1 MPKPGIYKNSKGQY
15 AYWDGNAW
23 GDGGRTFATRE
34 EAESFHSASVRWGSP
49 SSSQEPRRGTEFGNM
64 PNTVG
69 SPRVFTPP
77 QSHSVKWGAPGFTP
91 STGKPQFAPP
101 ARKSSSVPQSQAA
114 PKEETDLGDQSE
126 LEDGLQQ
133 VSEPESKESKSKK
146 PAKNPKKAK
155 KKKKSK
161 TAIVV
166 VSLALLGILAAAGYG
181 VANHKTA
188 IVVQGSGMFK
198 EYSNDKSVKERL
210 SDTTKTEGSNAS
222 GLTYE
227 QLTAKAEEAKKQGNE
242 GQYEYYSQ
250 LAEDAKKAAESGK
263 NDPNPSASPS
273 QGTSSDTKDVT
284 DIGGMGVSAKKANN
298 NDTKALADAKDI
310 AAMLSRGECKAAKGK
325 YLPDEGNDGYLFPC
339 DGWDVVKDAKVE
351 VTSDDVSMSTGREV
365 VQVRWGADKGK
376 MQQAKLLFSSDSKL
390 EQVIPMKNS

>member
-34 EAESFHSASVRWGSP
+34 EAESFHRASVRWGNP
-49 SSSQEPRRGTEFGNM
+49 SSSQEPGRGTEFGNM

-77 QSHSVKWGAPGFTP
+77 QGQSVKWGAPGFTP
-91 STGKPQFAPP
+91 STKKPQFTPP
-101 ARKSSSVPQSQAA
+101 AGKSSSVPQSQTM
-114 PKEETDLGDQSE
+114 PEEETDLGGQSE
-126 LEDGLQQ
+126 IEEGLQH
-133 VSEPESKESKSKK
+133 VSEPESK
-146 PAKNPKKAK
+146 PKKAAKNAK
-155 KKKKSK
+155 KSGKVRKKSK

-166 VSLALLGILAAAGYG
+166 VSLTLLGILAAAGYG
-181 VANHKTA
+181 VASHKTA

-198 EYSNDKSVKERL
+198 EYSNDKSEKERL
-210 SDTTKTEGSNAS
+210 SDTTNTEGGNTS

-227 QLTAKAEEAKKQGNE
+227 QLTTKAEEAKKQGNE
-242 GQYEYYSQ
+242 GQYEYYTQ
-250 LAEDAKKAAESGK
+250 LAEAAKKDADKANSGS
-263 NDPNPSASPS
+263 SASPSQS
-273 QGTSSDTKDVT
+273 QGTSSDTKGIT
-284 DIGGMGVSAKKANN
+284 DIGGMDVAAKKANN

-310 AAMLSRGECKAAKGK
+310 AAMLSRGECKAAKEK

-351 VTSDDVSMSTGREV
+351 VISDDVSMSTGREV
-365 VQVRWGADKGK
+365 VQVRWGKDKDK
-376 MQQAKLLFSSDSKL
+376 TQQAQLLFSSDSKL

>member
-1 MPKPGIYKNSKGQY
+1 
-15 AYWDGNAW
+15 
-23 GDGGRTFATRE
+23 
-34 EAESFHSASVRWGSP
+34 
-49 SSSQEPRRGTEFGNM
+49 M

-91 STGKPQFAPP
+91 STKKPQFTPP
-101 ARKSSSVPQSQAA
+101 AGKSSSVPQSQTM
-114 PKEETDLGDQSE
+114 PEEETDLGGQSE
-126 LEDGLQQ
+126 IEEGLQH
-133 VSEPESKESKSKK
+133 VSEPESK
-146 PAKNPKKAK
+146 PKKAAKNAK
-155 KKKKSK
+155 KSGKVRKKSK

-166 VSLALLGILAAAGYG
+166 VSLTLLGILAAAGYG

-198 EYSNDKSVKERL
+198 EYSNDKSEKERL
-210 SDTTKTEGSNAS
+210 SDTTNTEGGNTS

-227 QLTAKAEEAKKQGNE
+227 QLTTKAEEAKKQGNE
-242 GQYEYYSQ
+242 GQYEYYTQ
-250 LAEDAKKAAESGK
+250 LAEAAKKDADKANSGS
-263 NDPNPSASPS
+263 SASPSQS
-273 QGTSSDTKDVT
+273 QGTSSDTKGIT
-284 DIGGMGVSAKKANN
+284 DIGGMDVAAKKANN

-310 AAMLSRGECKAAKGK
+310 AAMLSRGECKAAKEK

-351 VTSDDVSMSTGREV
+351 VISDDVSMSTGREV
-365 VQVRWGADKGK
+365 VQVRWGKDKDK
-376 MQQAKLLFSSDSKL
+376 TQQAQLLFSSDSKL

>member
-69 SPRVFTPP
+69 TQRVFTPP
-77 QSHSVKWGAPGFTP
+77 QGQSVKWGAPGFAP
-91 STGKPQFAPP
+91 PTGKPQFAPP
-101 ARKSSSVPQSQAA
+101 ARKSFSVPQSQTA

-133 VSEPESKESKSKK
+133 VSEPESKSKK
-146 PAKNPKKAK
+146 TAKNPKKG

-166 VSLALLGILAAAGYG
+166 VSVVLLGILAAAGYG

-188 IVVQGSGMFK
+188 IVVQGSGMFQ
-198 EYSNDKSVKERL
+198 EYSNDKSEKERL
-210 SDTTKTEGSNAS
+210 SGTTNTEDVNKS

-227 QLTAKAEEAKKQGNE
+227 QLTSKAEEAKKQGNE
-242 GQYEYYSQ
+242 GQYEYYTQ
-250 LAEDAKKAAESGK
+250 LAEAAKKDADKANSGS
-263 NDPNPSASPS
+263 SASPSQS
-273 QGTSSDTKDVT
+273 QGTSSDTKDIT
-284 DIGGMGVSAKKANN
+284 DIGGMDVAAKKANN
-298 NDTKALADAKDI
+298 NDTKALADSKDI
-310 AAMLSRGECKAAKGK
+310 AAMLSRGECKAAKEK
-325 YLPDEGNDGYLFPC
+325 YLPDEGNDGYVFPC
-339 DGWDVVKDAKVE
+339 DGWDAVKDAKVE
-351 VTSDDVSMSTGREV
+351 VISDDVSMSTGREV

-376 MQQAKLLFSSDSKL
+376 MQQAKLLFSSNSKL

>member
-34 EAESFHSASVRWGSP
+34 EAESFHRASVRWGNP
-49 SSSQEPRRGTEFGNM
+49 SSSQEPGRGTEFGNM

-77 QSHSVKWGAPGFTP
+77 QSHSVKWGAPGFASPTKK
-91 STGKPQFAPP
+91 SQFTPP
-101 ARKSSSVPQSQAA
+101 AGKSSPVPQSQTM
-114 PKEETDLGDQSE
+114 PEEETGLGGQSE
-126 LEDGLQQ
+126 IEEGLQH
-133 VSEPESKESKSKK
+133 VSEPESK
-146 PAKNPKKAK
+146 PKKAAKNAK
-155 KKKKSK
+155 KSGKVRKKSK
-161 TAIVV
+161 TVIVV
-166 VSLALLGILAAAGYG
+166 VSLTLLGILAAAGYG
-181 VANHKTA
+181 VVNHKTA

-198 EYSNDKSVKERL
+198 EYSNDKSEKERL
-210 SDTTKTEGSNAS
+210 SDTTNTEGGNTS

-242 GQYEYYSQ
+242 GQYKYYAQ
-250 LAEDAKKAAESGK
+250 LAEAAKKDADKANSGS
-263 NDPNPSASPS
+263 SASPSQS
-273 QGTSSDTKDVT
+273 QGTSSDTKGIT
-284 DIGGMGVSAKKANN
+284 DIGGMDVAAKKANN

-310 AAMLSRGECKAAKGK
+310 AAMLSRGECKAAKEK

-351 VTSDDVSMSTGREV
+351 VISDDVSMSTGREV
-365 VQVRWGADKGK
+365 VQVRWGKDKDK
-376 MQQAKLLFSSDSKL
+376 TQQAQLLFSSDSEL

>member
-34 EAESFHSASVRWGSP
+34 EAESFHRASVRWGNP
-49 SSSQEPRRGTEFGNM
+49 SSSQEPGRGTEFGNM

-77 QSHSVKWGAPGFTP
+77 QGQSVKWGAPGFTP
-91 STGKPQFAPP
+91 STKKPQFAPP
-101 ARKSSSVPQSQAA
+101 AGKSSPTTQSQTML
-114 PKEETDLGDQSE
+114 KEETDLGGQSE
-126 LEDGLQQ
+126 VEEGLQQ
-133 VSEPESKESKSKK
+133 VSEPKSK
-146 PAKNPKKAK
+146 PKKAAKNAK
-155 KKKKSK
+155 KSGKVRKKSK

-166 VSLALLGILAAAGYG
+166 VSLTLLGILAAAGYG

-198 EYSNDKSVKERL
+198 EYSNDKSEKERL
-210 SDTTKTEGSNAS
+210 SDTTNTEGGNTS

-227 QLTAKAEEAKKQGNE
+227 QLTTKAEEAKKQGNE
-242 GQYEYYSQ
+242 GQYEYYTQ
-250 LAEDAKKAAESGK
+250 LAEAAKKDADKANSGS
-263 NDPNPSASPS
+263 SASPSQS
-273 QGTSSDTKDVT
+273 QGTSSDTKGIT
-284 DIGGMGVSAKKANN
+284 DIGGMDVASKKANN

-310 AAMLSRGECKAAKGK
+310 ASMLSRGECKAAKEK

-339 DGWDVVKDAKVE
+339 DGWDVVKDVKVE
-351 VTSDDVSMSTGREV
+351 VISDDVSMSTGREV
-365 VQVRWGADKGK
+365 VQVRWGKDKDK
-376 MQQAKLLFSSDSKL
+376 TQQAQLLFSSDSKL

>member
-34 EAESFHSASVRWGSP
+34 EAESFHRASVRWGNP
-49 SSSQEPRRGTEFGNM
+49 SSSQEPGRGTEFGNM

-69 SPRVFTPP
+69 SPKVFTPP
-77 QSHSVKWGAPGFTP
+77 QSHSVKWGAPRFTP
-91 STGKPQFAPP
+91 STKKPQFTPP
-101 ARKSSSVPQSQAA
+101 AGKSSSVPQSQTM
-114 PKEETDLGDQSE
+114 PKQETDLGGQSE
-126 LEDGLQQ
+126 IEEGLQH
-133 VSEPESKESKSKK
+133 VSEPESKPKKAAKKSKK
-146 PAKNPKKAK
+146 V

-166 VSLALLGILAAAGYG
+166 VSLTLLGILAAAGYG

-198 EYSNDKSVKERL
+198 EYSNDKSEKERL
-210 SDTTKTEGSNAS
+210 SDTTNTEGGNTS

-227 QLTAKAEEAKKQGNE
+227 QLTTKAEEAKKQGNE
-242 GQYEYYSQ
+242 GQYEYYTQ
-250 LAEDAKKAAESGK
+250 LAEAAKKDADKANSGS
-263 NDPNPSASPS
+263 SASSQS
-273 QGTSSDTKDVT
+273 QGTSSDTKGIT
-284 DIGGMGVSAKKANN
+284 DIGGMDVAAKKANN

-310 AAMLSRGECKAAKGK
+310 AAMLSRGECKAAKEK

-351 VTSDDVSMSTGREV
+351 VISDDVSMSTGREV
-365 VQVRWGADKGK
+365 VQVRWGKDKDK
-376 MQQAKLLFSSDSKL
+376 TQQVQLLFSSDSKL

>member
-34 EAESFHSASVRWGSP
+34 EAESFHRASVRWGNP
-49 SSSQEPRRGTEFGNM
+49 SSSQEPGRGTEFGNM

-77 QSHSVKWGAPGFTP
+77 QGQSVKWGAPGFTP
-91 STGKPQFAPP
+91 STKKPQFTPP
-101 ARKSSSVPQSQAA
+101 AGRSSSVPQSQTM
-114 PKEETDLGDQSE
+114 PEEETDLGGQSE
-126 LEDGLQQ
+126 IEEGLQH
-133 VSEPESKESKSKK
+133 VSEPESK
-146 PAKNPKKAK
+146 PKKAAKNAK
-155 KKKKSK
+155 KSGKVRKKSK

-166 VSLALLGILAAAGYG
+166 VSLTLLGILAAAGYG
-181 VANHKTA
+181 VASHKTA

-198 EYSNDKSVKERL
+198 EYSNDKSEKERL
-210 SDTTKTEGSNAS
+210 SDTTNTEGGNTS

-227 QLTAKAEEAKKQGNE
+227 QLTTKAEEAKKQGNE
-242 GQYEYYSQ
+242 GQYEYYTQ
-250 LAEDAKKAAESGK
+250 LAEAAKKDADKANSGS
-263 NDPNPSASPS
+263 SASPSQS
-273 QGTSSDTKDVT
+273 QGTSSDTKGIT
-284 DIGGMGVSAKKANN
+284 DIGGMDVAAKKANN

-310 AAMLSRGECKAAKGK
+310 AAMLSRGECKAAKEK

-351 VTSDDVSMSTGREV
+351 VISDDVSMSTGREV
-365 VQVRWGADKGK
+365 VQVRWGKDKDK
-376 MQQAKLLFSSDSKL
+376 TQQAQLLFSSDSKL

>member
-34 EAESFHSASVRWGSP
+34 EAESFHRASVRWGNP
-49 SSSQEPRRGTEFGNM
+49 SSSQEPGRGTEFGNM

-77 QSHSVKWGAPGFTP
+77 QGQSVKWGAPGFTP
-91 STGKPQFAPP
+91 STKKPQFTPP
-101 ARKSSSVPQSQAA
+101 AGRSSSVPQSQTM
-114 PKEETDLGDQSE
+114 PEEETDLGGQSE
-126 LEDGLQQ
+126 IEEGLQH
-133 VSEPESKESKSKK
+133 VSEPESKPKKAAKKSKK
-146 PAKNPKKAK
+146 V

-166 VSLALLGILAAAGYG
+166 VSLTLLGILAAAGYG

-198 EYSNDKSVKERL
+198 EYSNDKSEKERL
-210 SDTTKTEGSNAS
+210 SDTTNTEGGNTS

-227 QLTAKAEEAKKQGNE
+227 QLTSKAEEAKKQGNE
-242 GQYEYYSQ
+242 GQYKYYTQ
-250 LAEDAKKAAESGK
+250 LAEAAKKDADKANSGS
-263 NDPNPSASPS
+263 SASPSQS
-273 QGTSSDTKDVT
+273 QGTSSDTKGIT
-284 DIGGMGVSAKKANN
+284 DIGGMDVAAKKANN

-310 AAMLSRGECKAAKGK
+310 AAMLSRGECKAAKEK

-351 VTSDDVSMSTGREV
+351 VISDDVSMSTGREV
-365 VQVRWGADKGK
+365 VQVRWGKDKDK
-376 MQQAKLLFSSDSKL
+376 TQQAQLLFSSDSKL

>member
-34 EAESFHSASVRWGSP
+34 EAESFHRASVRWGNP
-49 SSSQEPRRGTEFGNM
+49 SSSQEPGRGTEFGNM

-69 SPRVFTPP
+69 SPKVFTPP
-77 QSHSVKWGAPGFTP
+77 QGQSVKWGAPGFTP
-91 STGKPQFAPP
+91 STKKPQFTPP
-101 ARKSSSVPQSQAA
+101 AGKSSSVPQSQTM
-114 PKEETDLGDQSE
+114 PEEETDLGGQSE
-126 LEDGLQQ
+126 IEEGLQH
-133 VSEPESKESKSKK
+133 VSEPESK
-146 PAKNPKKAK
+146 PKKAAKNAK
-155 KKKKSK
+155 KSGKVRKKSK

-166 VSLALLGILAAAGYG
+166 VSLTLLGILAAAGYG

-198 EYSNDKSVKERL
+198 EYSNDKSEKERL
-210 SDTTKTEGSNAS
+210 SDTTNTEGGNTS

-227 QLTAKAEEAKKQGNE
+227 QLTTKAEEAKKQGNE
-242 GQYEYYSQ
+242 GQYEYYTQ
-250 LAEDAKKAAESGK
+250 LAEAAKKDADKANSGS
-263 NDPNPSASPS
+263 SASPSQS
-273 QGTSSDTKDVT
+273 QGTSSDTKGIT
-284 DIGGMGVSAKKANN
+284 DIGGMDVAAKKANN

-310 AAMLSRGECKAAKGK
+310 ASMLSRGECKAAKEK

-351 VTSDDVSMSTGREV
+351 VISDDVSMSTGREV
-365 VQVRWGADKGK
+365 VQVRWGKDKDK
-376 MQQAKLLFSSDSKL
+376 TQQAQLLFSSDSKL

>member
-34 EAESFHSASVRWGSP
+34 EAESFHRASVRWGNP
-49 SSSQEPRRGTEFGNM
+49 SSSQEPGRGTEFGNM

-77 QSHSVKWGAPGFTP
+77 QGQSVKWGAPGFTP
-91 STGKPQFAPP
+91 STKKPQFTPP
-101 ARKSSSVPQSQAA
+101 AGRSSSVPQSQTV
-114 PKEETDLGDQSE
+114 PEEETDLGGQSE
-126 LEDGLQQ
+126 IEEGLQH
-133 VSEPESKESKSKK
+133 VSEPESK
-146 PAKNPKKAK
+146 PKKAAKNAK
-155 KKKKSK
+155 KSGKVRKKSK
-161 TAIVV
+161 TVIVV
-166 VSLALLGILAAAGYG
+166 VSLTLLGILAAAGYG

-198 EYSNDKSVKERL
+198 EYSNDKSEKERL
-210 SDTTKTEGSNAS
+210 SDTTNTEGGNTS

-227 QLTAKAEEAKKQGNE
+227 QLTTKAEEAKKQGNE
-242 GQYEYYSQ
+242 GQYEYYTQ
-250 LAEDAKKAAESGK
+250 LAEAAKKDADKANSGS
-263 NDPNPSASPS
+263 SASPS
-273 QGTSSDTKDVT
+273 QNQGTSSDTKGIT
-284 DIGGMGVSAKKANN
+284 DIGGMDVAAKKANN

-310 AAMLSRGECKAAKGK
+310 AAMLSRGECKAAKEK

-339 DGWDVVKDAKVE
+339 GGWDVVKDAKVE
-351 VTSDDVSMSTGREV
+351 VISDDVSMSTGREV
-365 VQVRWGADKGK
+365 VQVRWGKDKDK
-376 MQQAKLLFSSDSKL
+376 TQQAQLLFSSDSKL

>member
-34 EAESFHSASVRWGSP
+34 EAESFHRASVRWGNP
-49 SSSQEPRRGTEFGNM
+49 SSSQEPGRGTEFGNM

-69 SPRVFTPP
+69 SPKVFTPP
-77 QSHSVKWGAPGFTP
+77 QGQSVKWGAPGFTP
-91 STGKPQFAPP
+91 STRKPQFTPP
-101 ARKSSSVPQSQAA
+101 AGKSSSVPQSQTM
-114 PKEETDLGDQSE
+114 PEEETDLGGQSE
-126 LEDGLQQ
+126 IEEGLQH
-133 VSEPESKESKSKK
+133 VSEPESK
-146 PAKNPKKAK
+146 PKKAAKNAK
-155 KKKKSK
+155 KSGKVRKKSK

-166 VSLALLGILAAAGYG
+166 VSLTLLGILAAAGYG

-198 EYSNDKSVKERL
+198 EYSNDKSEKERL
-210 SDTTKTEGSNAS
+210 SDTTNTEGGNTS

-227 QLTAKAEEAKKQGNE
+227 QLTSKAEEAKKQGNE
-242 GQYEYYSQ
+242 GQYEYYTQ
-250 LAEDAKKAAESGK
+250 LAEAAKKDADKANSGS
-263 NDPNPSASPS
+263 SASPSQS
-273 QGTSSDTKDVT
+273 QGTSSDTKGIT
-284 DIGGMGVSAKKANN
+284 DIGGMDVAAKKANN

-310 AAMLSRGECKAAKGK
+310 AAMLSRGECKAAKEK

-351 VTSDDVSMSTGREV
+351 VISDDVSMSTGREV
-365 VQVRWGADKGK
+365 VQVRWGKDKDK
-376 MQQAKLLFSSDSKL
+376 TQQAQLLFSSDSKL

>member
-34 EAESFHSASVRWGSP
+34 EAESFHRASVRWGNP
-49 SSSQEPRRGTEFGNM
+49 SSSQEPGRGTEFGNM

-91 STGKPQFAPP
+91 STKKPQFTPP
-101 ARKSSSVPQSQAA
+101 AGKSSSVPQSQTV
-114 PKEETDLGDQSE
+114 PEEETDLGGQSE
-126 LEDGLQQ
+126 IEGGLQH
-133 VSEPESKESKSKK
+133 VSEPESK
-146 PAKNPKKAK
+146 PKKAAKNAK
-155 KKKKSK
+155 KSGKVRKKSK

-166 VSLALLGILAAAGYG
+166 VSLTLLGILAAAGYG
-181 VANHKTA
+181 VVNHKTA

-198 EYSNDKSVKERL
+198 EYSNDKSEKERL
-210 SDTTKTEGSNAS
+210 SDTTNTEGGNTS

-227 QLTAKAEEAKKQGNE
+227 QLTTKAEEAKKQGNE
-242 GQYEYYSQ
+242 GQYKYYTQ
-250 LAEDAKKAAESGK
+250 LAEAAKKDADKANSGS
-263 NDPNPSASPS
+263 SASPSQS
-273 QGTSSDTKDVT
+273 QGTSSDTKGIT
-284 DIGGMGVSAKKANN
+284 DIGGMDVAAKKANN

-310 AAMLSRGECKAAKGK
+310 ASMLSRGECKAAKEK

-351 VTSDDVSMSTGREV
+351 VISDDVSMSTGREV
-365 VQVRWGADKGK
+365 VQVRWGKDKDK
-376 MQQAKLLFSSDSKL
+376 TQQAQLLFSSDSKL

>member
-34 EAESFHSASVRWGSP
+34 EAESFHRASVRWGNP
-49 SSSQEPRRGTEFGNM
+49 SSSQEPGRGTEFGNM

-77 QSHSVKWGAPGFTP
+77 QGQSVKWGAPGFTP
-91 STGKPQFAPP
+91 STKKPQFTPP
-101 ARKSSSVPQSQAA
+101 AGKSSSVPQSQTM
-114 PKEETDLGDQSE
+114 PEEETDLGGQSE
-126 LEDGLQQ
+126 IEEGLQH
-133 VSEPESKESKSKK
+133 VSEPESK
-146 PAKNPKKAK
+146 PKKAAK
-155 KKKKSK
+155 NAKKSGKVRKKGK
-161 TAIVV
+161 TVIVV
-166 VSLALLGILAAAGYG
+166 VSLTLLGILAAAGYG
-181 VANHKTA
+181 VVNHKTA

-198 EYSNDKSVKERL
+198 EYSNDKSEKERL
-210 SDTTKTEGSNAS
+210 SDTTNTEGGNTS

-227 QLTAKAEEAKKQGNE
+227 QLTTKAEEAKKQGNE
-242 GQYEYYSQ
+242 GQYEYYTQ
-250 LAEDAKKAAESGK
+250 LAEAAKKDADKANSGS
-263 NDPNPSASPS
+263 SASPSQS
-273 QGTSSDTKDVT
+273 QGTSSDTKGIT
-284 DIGGMGVSAKKANN
+284 DIGGMDVAAKKANN

-310 AAMLSRGECKAAKGK
+310 AAMLSRGECKAAKEK

-351 VTSDDVSMSTGREV
+351 VISDDVSMSTGREV
-365 VQVRWGADKGK
+365 VQVRWGKDKDK
-376 MQQAKLLFSSDSKL
+376 TQQAQLLFSSDSKL

>member
-34 EAESFHSASVRWGSP
+34 EAESFHRASVRWGNP
-49 SSSQEPRRGTEFGNM
+49 SSSQEPGRGTEFGNM

-69 SPRVFTPP
+69 SPKVFTPP
-77 QSHSVKWGAPGFTP
+77 QGQSVKWGAPGFTP
-91 STGKPQFAPP
+91 STKKPQFTPP
-101 ARKSSSVPQSQAA
+101 AGKSSSVPQSQTM
-114 PKEETDLGDQSE
+114 PEEETDLGGQSE
-126 LEDGLQQ
+126 IEEGLQH
-133 VSEPESKESKSKK
+133 VSEQESKPKKAAKKSKK
-146 PAKNPKKAK
+146 VK

-166 VSLALLGILAAAGYG
+166 VSLTLLGILAAAGYG

-198 EYSNDKSVKERL
+198 EYSNDKSEKERL
-210 SDTTKTEGSNAS
+210 SDTTNTEGGNTS

-227 QLTAKAEEAKKQGNE
+227 QLTTKAEEAKKQGNE
-242 GQYEYYSQ
+242 GQYEYYTQ
-250 LAEDAKKAAESGK
+250 LAEAAKKDADKANSGS
-263 NDPNPSASPS
+263 SASPSQS
-273 QGTSSDTKDVT
+273 QGTSSDTKGIT
-284 DIGGMGVSAKKANN
+284 DIGGMDVAAKKANN

-310 AAMLSRGECKAAKGK
+310 ASMLSRGECKAAKEK

-351 VTSDDVSMSTGREV
+351 VISDDVSMSTGREV
-365 VQVRWGADKGK
+365 VQVRWGKDKDK
-376 MQQAKLLFSSDSKL
+376 TQQAQLLFSSDSKL

>member
-34 EAESFHSASVRWGSP
+34 EAESFHRASVRWGNP
-49 SSSQEPRRGTEFGNM
+49 SSSQEPGRGTEFGNM
-64 PNTVG
+64 PNTIG

-91 STGKPQFAPP
+91 STKKPQFAPP
-101 ARKSSSVPQSQAA
+101 ARKSSPTPQSQAA
-114 PKEETDLGDQSE
+114 PKEETDLCEQSE
-126 LEDGLQQ
+126 IEEGLQH
-133 VSEPESKESKSKK
+133 VSEPESK
-146 PAKNPKKAK
+146 PKKAAKNSK
-155 KKKKSK
+155 KSGKVRKKSK
-161 TAIVV
+161 TVIVV
-166 VSLALLGILAAAGYG
+166 VSLTLLGILAAAGYG
-181 VANHKTA
+181 VVNHKTA
-188 IVVQGSGMFK
+188 IVVQGGGMFK
-198 EYSNDKSVKERL
+198 EYSNDKSEKERL
-210 SDTTKTEGSNAS
+210 SDTTNTEDVNKS

-242 GQYEYYSQ
+242 GQYEYYTQ
-250 LAEDAKKAAESGK
+250 LAEAAKKDADKANSGS
-263 NDPNPSASPS
+263 SASPSQS
-273 QGTSSDTKDVT
+273 QGTSSDTKGIT
-284 DIGGMGVSAKKANN
+284 GIGGMDVAAKKANN

-310 AAMLSRGECKAAKGK
+310 AAMLSRGECKVAKGK

-351 VTSDDVSMSTGREV
+351 VISDDVSMSTGREV
-365 VQVRWGADKGK
+365 VQVRWGKDKDK
-376 MQQAKLLFSSDSKL
+376 TQQAQLLFSSDSKL

>member
-34 EAESFHSASVRWGSP
+34 EAESFHRASVRWGNP
-49 SSSQEPRRGTEFGNM
+49 SSSQEPGRGTEFGNM

-69 SPRVFTPP
+69 SSRVFTPP

-91 STGKPQFAPP
+91 STKKPQFTPP
-101 ARKSSSVPQSQAA
+101 AGKSSSVPQSQTM
-114 PKEETDLGDQSE
+114 PEEETDLGGQSE
-126 LEDGLQQ
+126 IEEGLQH
-133 VSEPESKESKSKK
+133 VSEPESK
-146 PAKNPKKAK
+146 PKKAAKNAK
-155 KKKKSK
+155 KSGKVRKKSK

-166 VSLALLGILAAAGYG
+166 VSLTLLGILAAAGYG
-181 VANHKTA
+181 VASHKTA

-198 EYSNDKSVKERL
+198 EYSNDKSEKERL
-210 SDTTKTEGSNAS
+210 SDTTNTEGGNTS

-227 QLTAKAEEAKKQGNE
+227 QLTTKAEEAKKQGNE
-242 GQYEYYSQ
+242 GQYEYYTQ
-250 LAEDAKKAAESGK
+250 LAEAAKKDADKANSGS
-263 NDPNPSASPS
+263 SASPSQS
-273 QGTSSDTKDVT
+273 QGTSSDTKGIT
-284 DIGGMGVSAKKANN
+284 DIGGMDVAAKKANN

-310 AAMLSRGECKAAKGK
+310 AAMLSRGECKAAKEK

-351 VTSDDVSMSTGREV
+351 VISDDVSMSTGREV
-365 VQVRWGADKGK
+365 VQVRWGKDKDK
-376 MQQAKLLFSSDSKL
+376 TQQAQLLFSSDSKL

>member
-34 EAESFHSASVRWGSP
+34 EAESFHRASVRWGNP
-49 SSSQEPRRGTEFGNM
+49 SSSQEPGRGTEFGNM

-77 QSHSVKWGAPGFTP
+77 QGQSVKWGAPGFTP
-91 STGKPQFAPP
+91 STKKPQFTPP
-101 ARKSSSVPQSQAA
+101 AGKSSSVPQSQTM
-114 PKEETDLGDQSE
+114 PEEETDLGGQSE
-126 LEDGLQQ
+126 IEEGLQH
-133 VSEPESKESKSKK
+133 VSEPESK
-146 PAKNPKKAK
+146 PKKAAKNTK
-155 KKKKSK
+155 KSGKVRKKSK

-166 VSLALLGILAAAGYG
+166 VSLTLLGILAAAGYG

-198 EYSNDKSVKERL
+198 EYSNDKSEKERL
-210 SDTTKTEGSNAS
+210 SDTTNTEGGNTS

-227 QLTAKAEEAKKQGNE
+227 QLTTKAEEAKKQGNE
-242 GQYEYYSQ
+242 GQYEYYTQ
-250 LAEDAKKAAESGK
+250 LAEAAKKDADKANSGS
-263 NDPNPSASPS
+263 SASPSQS
-273 QGTSSDTKDVT
+273 QGTSSDTKGIT
-284 DIGGMGVSAKKANN
+284 DIGGMDVAAKKANN

-310 AAMLSRGECKAAKGK
+310 AAMLSRGECKAAKEK

-351 VTSDDVSMSTGREV
+351 VISDDVSMSTGREV
-365 VQVRWGADKGK
+365 VQVRWGKDKDK
-376 MQQAKLLFSSDSKL
+376 TQQAQLLFSSDSKL

>member
-1 MPKPGIYKNSKGQY
+1 MPKPGIYKNNKGQY

-34 EAESFHSASVRWGSP
+34 EAESFHRASVRWGNP
-49 SSSQEPRRGTEFGNM
+49 SSSQEPGRGTEFGNM

-91 STGKPQFAPP
+91 STKKPQFTPP
-101 ARKSSSVPQSQAA
+101 AGKSSSVPQSQTM
-114 PKEETDLGDQSE
+114 PEEETDLGGQSE
-126 LEDGLQQ
+126 IEEGLQH
-133 VSEPESKESKSKK
+133 VSEPESK
-146 PAKNPKKAK
+146 PKKAAKNAK
-155 KKKKSK
+155 KSGKVRKKSK
-161 TAIVV
+161 TVIVV
-166 VSLALLGILAAAGYG
+166 VSLTLLGILAAAGYG
-181 VANHKTA
+181 VVNHKTA

-198 EYSNDKSVKERL
+198 EYSNDKSEKERL
-210 SDTTKTEGSNAS
+210 SDTTNTEGGNTS

-227 QLTAKAEEAKKQGNE
+227 QLTTKAEEAKKQGNE
-242 GQYEYYSQ
+242 GQYKYYTQ
-250 LAEDAKKAAESGK
+250 LAEAAKKDADKANSGS
-263 NDPNPSASPS
+263 SASPSQS
-273 QGTSSDTKDVT
+273 QGTSSDTKGIT
-284 DIGGMGVSAKKANN
+284 DIGGMDVAAKKANN

-310 AAMLSRGECKAAKGK
+310 AAMLSRGECKAAKEK

-351 VTSDDVSMSTGREV
+351 VISDDVSMSTGREV
-365 VQVRWGADKGK
+365 VQVRWGKDKDK
-376 MQQAKLLFSSDSKL
+376 TQQAQLLFSSDSKL

>member
-34 EAESFHSASVRWGSP
+34 EAESFHRASVRWGNP
-49 SSSQEPRRGTEFGNM
+49 SSSQEPGRGTEFGNM

-69 SPRVFTPP
+69 SSRVFTPP

-91 STGKPQFAPP
+91 STKKPQFTPP
-101 ARKSSSVPQSQAA
+101 AGKSSSVPQSQTM
-114 PKEETDLGDQSE
+114 PGEETDLGGQSE
-126 LEDGLQQ
+126 IEEGLQH
-133 VSEPESKESKSKK
+133 VSEPESKPRKA
-146 PAKNPKKAK
+146 AKNAK
-155 KKKKSK
+155 KSGKVRKKSK

-166 VSLALLGILAAAGYG
+166 VSLTLLGILAAAGYG

-198 EYSNDKSVKERL
+198 EYSNDKSEKERL
-210 SDTTKTEGSNAS
+210 SDTTNTEGGNTS

-227 QLTAKAEEAKKQGNE
+227 QLTTKAEEAKKQGNE
-242 GQYEYYSQ
+242 GQYEYYTQ
-250 LAEDAKKAAESGK
+250 LAEAAKKDADKANSGS
-263 NDPNPSASPS
+263 SASPSQS
-273 QGTSSDTKDVT
+273 QGTSSDTKGIT
-284 DIGGMGVSAKKANN
+284 DIGGMDVAAKKANN

-310 AAMLSRGECKAAKGK
+310 ASMLSRGECKAAKEK

-351 VTSDDVSMSTGREV
+351 VISDDVSMSTGREV
-365 VQVRWGADKGK
+365 VQVRWGKDKDK
-376 MQQAKLLFSSDSKL
+376 TQQAQLLFSSDSKL

>member
-34 EAESFHSASVRWGSP
+34 EAESFHRASVRWGNP
-49 SSSQEPRRGTEFGNM
+49 SSSQEPGRGTEFGNM

-77 QSHSVKWGAPGFTP
+77 QGQSVKWGAPGFTP
-91 STGKPQFAPP
+91 STKKPQFTPP
-101 ARKSSSVPQSQAA
+101 ARKSSPTTQSQTM
-114 PKEETDLGDQSE
+114 PKQETDLGGQSE
-126 LEDGLQQ
+126 IEEGLQH
-133 VSEPESKESKSKK
+133 VSEPESK
-146 PAKNPKKAK
+146 PKKAAKNAK
-155 KKKKSK
+155 KSGKVRKKSK
-161 TAIVV
+161 TAMVV
-166 VSLALLGILAAAGYG
+166 VSVALLGILAAAGYG

-198 EYSNDKSVKERL
+198 EYSNDKSEKERL
-210 SDTTKTEGSNAS
+210 SDTTNTEGGNTS

-227 QLTAKAEEAKKQGNE
+227 QLTTKAEEAKKQGNE
-242 GQYEYYSQ
+242 GQYEYYTQ
-250 LAEDAKKAAESGK
+250 LAEAAKKDADKANSGS
-263 NDPNPSASPS
+263 SASPSQS
-273 QGTSSDTKDVT
+273 QGTSSDTKGIT
-284 DIGGMGVSAKKANN
+284 DIGGMDVAAKKANN

-310 AAMLSRGECKAAKGK
+310 AAMLSRGECKAAKEK

-339 DGWDVVKDAKVE
+339 DGWDVVKDIKVE
-351 VTSDDVSMSTGREV
+351 VISDDVSMSTGREV
-365 VQVRWGADKGK
+365 VQVRWGKDKDK
-376 MQQAKLLFSSDSKL
+376 TQQVQLLFSSDSKL

>member
-34 EAESFHSASVRWGSP
+34 EAESFHRASVRWGNP
-49 SSSQEPRRGTEFGNM
+49 SSSQEPGRGTEFGNM

-91 STGKPQFAPP
+91 STKKPQFTPP
-101 ARKSSSVPQSQAA
+101 AGKSSSVPQSQTM
-114 PKEETDLGDQSE
+114 PEEETDLGGQSE
-126 LEDGLQQ
+126 IEEGLQH
-133 VSEPESKESKSKK
+133 VSEPESK
-146 PAKNPKKAK
+146 PKKAAKNAK
-155 KKKKSK
+155 KSGKVRKKSK

-166 VSLALLGILAAAGYG
+166 VSLTLLGILAAAGYG

-198 EYSNDKSVKERL
+198 EYSNDKSEKERL
-210 SDTTKTEGSNAS
+210 SDTTNTEGGNTS

-227 QLTAKAEEAKKQGNE
+227 QLTTKAEEAKKQGNE
-242 GQYEYYSQ
+242 GQYKYYTQ
-250 LAEDAKKAAESGK
+250 LAEAAKKDADKANSGS
-263 NDPNPSASPS
+263 SASPSQS
-273 QGTSSDTKDVT
+273 QGTSSDTKGIT
-284 DIGGMGVSAKKANN
+284 DIGGMDVAAKKANN

-310 AAMLSRGECKAAKGK
+310 AAMLSRGECKAAKEK

-351 VTSDDVSMSTGREV
+351 VISDDVSMSTGREV
-365 VQVRWGADKGK
+365 VQVRWGKDKDK
-376 MQQAKLLFSSDSKL
+376 TQQAQLLFSSDSKL

>member
-34 EAESFHSASVRWGSP
+34 EAESFHRASVRWGNP
-49 SSSQEPRRGTEFGNM
+49 SSSQEPGRGTEFGNM

-91 STGKPQFAPP
+91 STKKPQFTPP
-101 ARKSSSVPQSQAA
+101 AGRSSSVPQSQTM
-114 PKEETDLGDQSE
+114 PEEETDLGGQSE
-126 LEDGLQQ
+126 IEEGLQH
-133 VSEPESKESKSKK
+133 VSEPESK
-146 PAKNPKKAK
+146 PKKAAKNAK
-155 KKKKSK
+155 KSGKVRKKSK

-166 VSLALLGILAAAGYG
+166 VSLTLLGILAAAGYG
-181 VANHKTA
+181 VASHKTA

-198 EYSNDKSVKERL
+198 EYSNDKSEKERL
-210 SDTTKTEGSNAS
+210 SDTTNTEGGNTS

-227 QLTAKAEEAKKQGNE
+227 QLTTKAEEAKKQGNE
-242 GQYEYYSQ
+242 GQYEYYTQ
-250 LAEDAKKAAESGK
+250 LAEAAKKDADKANSGS
-263 NDPNPSASPS
+263 SASPSQS
-273 QGTSSDTKDVT
+273 QGTSSDTKGIT
-284 DIGGMGVSAKKANN
+284 DIGGMDVAAKKANN

-310 AAMLSRGECKAAKGK
+310 AAMLSRGECKAAKEK

-351 VTSDDVSMSTGREV
+351 VISDDVSMSTGREV
-365 VQVRWGADKGK
+365 VQVRWGKDKDK
-376 MQQAKLLFSSDSKL
+376 TQQAQLLFSSDSKL

>member
-34 EAESFHSASVRWGSP
+34 EAESFHRASVRWGNP
-49 SSSQEPRRGTEFGNM
+49 SSSQEPGRGTEFGNM

-91 STGKPQFAPP
+91 STKKPQFTPP
-101 ARKSSSVPQSQAA
+101 AGKSSSVPQSQTV
-114 PKEETDLGDQSE
+114 PEEENDLGGQSE
-126 LEDGLQQ
+126 IEEGLQH
-133 VSEPESKESKSKK
+133 VSEPESK
-146 PAKNPKKAK
+146 PKKAAKNAK
-155 KKKKSK
+155 KSGKVRKKSK

-166 VSLALLGILAAAGYG
+166 VSLTLLGILAAAGYG

-198 EYSNDKSVKERL
+198 EYSNDKSEKERL
-210 SDTTKTEGSNAS
+210 SDTTNTEGGNTS

-227 QLTAKAEEAKKQGNE
+227 QLTTKAEEAKKQGNE
-242 GQYEYYSQ
+242 GQYEYYTQ
-250 LAEDAKKAAESGK
+250 LAEAAKKDADKANSGSSS
-263 NDPNPSASPS
+263 PSQS
-273 QGTSSDTKDVT
+273 QGTSSDTKGIT
-284 DIGGMGVSAKKANN
+284 DIGGMDVAAKKANN

-310 AAMLSRGECKAAKGK
+310 ASMLSRGECKAAKEK

-351 VTSDDVSMSTGREV
+351 VISDDVSMSTGREV
-365 VQVRWGADKGK
+365 VQVRWGKDKDK
-376 MQQAKLLFSSDSKL
+376 TQQAKLLFSSDSKL

>member
-34 EAESFHSASVRWGSP
+34 EAESFHRASVRWGNP
-49 SSSQEPRRGTEFGNM
+49 SSSQEPGRGTEFGNM

-69 SPRVFTPP
+69 SSRVFTPP

-91 STGKPQFAPP
+91 STKKPQFTPP
-101 ARKSSSVPQSQAA
+101 AGKSSSVPQSQTM
-114 PKEETDLGDQSE
+114 PEEETDLGGQSE
-126 LEDGLQQ
+126 IEEGLQH
-133 VSEPESKESKSKK
+133 VSEPESK
-146 PAKNPKKAK
+146 PKKAAKNAK
-155 KKKKSK
+155 KSGKVRKKSK

-166 VSLALLGILAAAGYG
+166 VSLTLLGILAAAGYG

-198 EYSNDKSVKERL
+198 EYSNDKSEKERL
-210 SDTTKTEGSNAS
+210 SDTTNTEGGNTS

-227 QLTAKAEEAKKQGNE
+227 QLTTKAEEAKKQGNE
-242 GQYEYYSQ
+242 GQYEYYTQ
-250 LAEDAKKAAESGK
+250 LAEAAKKDADKANSGS
-263 NDPNPSASPS
+263 SASPSQS
-273 QGTSSDTKDVT
+273 QGTSSDTKGIT
-284 DIGGMGVSAKKANN
+284 DIGGMDVAAKKANN

-310 AAMLSRGECKAAKGK
+310 AAMLSRGECKAAKEK

-351 VTSDDVSMSTGREV
+351 VISDDVSMSTGREV
-365 VQVRWGADKGK
+365 VQVRWGKDKDK
-376 MQQAKLLFSSDSKL
+376 TQQAQLLFSSDSKL

>member
-34 EAESFHSASVRWGSP
+34 EAESFHRASVRWGNP
-49 SSSQEPRRGTEFGNM
+49 SSSQEPGRGTEFGNM

-91 STGKPQFAPP
+91 STKKPQFTPP
-101 ARKSSSVPQSQAA
+101 AGKSSSVPQSQTM
-114 PKEETDLGDQSE
+114 PEEETDLGGQSE
-126 LEDGLQQ
+126 IEEGLQH
-133 VSEPESKESKSKK
+133 VSEPESK
-146 PAKNPKKAK
+146 PKKAAKNAK
-155 KKKKSK
+155 KSGKVRKKSK

-166 VSLALLGILAAAGYG
+166 VSLTLLGILAAAGYG

-198 EYSNDKSVKERL
+198 EYSNDKSEKERL
-210 SDTTKTEGSNAS
+210 SDTTNTEGGNTS

-227 QLTAKAEEAKKQGNE
+227 QLTTKAEEAKKQGNE
-242 GQYEYYSQ
+242 GQYKYYTQ
-250 LAEDAKKAAESGK
+250 LAEAAKKDADKANSGS
-263 NDPNPSASPS
+263 SASPSQS
-273 QGTSSDTKDVT
+273 QGTSSDTKGIT
-284 DIGGMGVSAKKANN
+284 DIGGMDVAAKKANN

-310 AAMLSRGECKAAKGK
+310 AAMLSRGECKAAKEE

-351 VTSDDVSMSTGREV
+351 VISDDVSMSTGREV
-365 VQVRWGADKGK
+365 VQVRWGKDKDK
-376 MQQAKLLFSSDSKL
+376 TQQAQLLFSSDSKL

>member
-34 EAESFHSASVRWGSP
+34 EAESFHRASVRWGNP
-49 SSSQEPRRGTEFGNM
+49 SSSQEPGRGTEFGNM

-91 STGKPQFAPP
+91 STRKPKFTPP
-101 ARKSSSVPQSQAA
+101 AGKSSSVPQSQTM
-114 PKEETDLGDQSE
+114 PKEETDLGGQSE
-126 LEDGLQQ
+126 IEEGLQH
-133 VSEPESKESKSKK
+133 VSEPESK
-146 PAKNPKKAK
+146 PKKAAKNAK
-155 KKKKSK
+155 KSGKVRKKSK

-166 VSLALLGILAAAGYG
+166 VSLTLLGILAAAGYG

-198 EYSNDKSVKERL
+198 EYSNDKSEKERL
-210 SDTTKTEGSNAS
+210 SDTTNTEGGNTS

-227 QLTAKAEEAKKQGNE
+227 QLTTKAEEAKKQGNE
-242 GQYEYYSQ
+242 GQYKYYTQ
-250 LAEDAKKAAESGK
+250 LAEAAKKDADKANSGS
-263 NDPNPSASPS
+263 SASPSQS
-273 QGTSSDTKDVT
+273 QGTSSDTKGIT
-284 DIGGMGVSAKKANN
+284 DIGGMDVAAKKANN

-310 AAMLSRGECKAAKGK
+310 ASMLSRGECKAAKEK

-351 VTSDDVSMSTGREV
+351 VISDDVSMSTGREV
-365 VQVRWGADKGK
+365 VQVRWGKDKDK
-376 MQQAKLLFSSDSKL
+376 TQQAQLLFSSDSKL

>member
-34 EAESFHSASVRWGSP
+34 EAESFHRASVRWGNP
-49 SSSQEPRRGTEFGNM
+49 SSSQEPGRGTEFGNM

-91 STGKPQFAPP
+91 STRKPKFTPP
-101 ARKSSSVPQSQAA
+101 AGKSSSVPQSQTM
-114 PKEETDLGDQSE
+114 PKEETDLGGQSE
-126 LEDGLQQ
+126 IEEGLQH
-133 VSEPESKESKSKK
+133 VSEPESK
-146 PAKNPKKAK
+146 PKKAAKNAK
-155 KKKKSK
+155 KSGKVRKKSK

-166 VSLALLGILAAAGYG
+166 VSLTLLGILAAAGYG
-181 VANHKTA
+181 VVNHKTA

-198 EYSNDKSVKERL
+198 EYSNDKSEKERL
-210 SDTTKTEGSNAS
+210 SDTTNTEGGNTS

-227 QLTAKAEEAKKQGNE
+227 QLTTKAEEAKKQGNE
-242 GQYEYYSQ
+242 GQYKYYTQ
-250 LAEDAKKAAESGK
+250 LAEAAKKDADKANSGS
-263 NDPNPSASPS
+263 SASPSQS
-273 QGTSSDTKDVT
+273 QGTSSDTKGIT
-284 DIGGMGVSAKKANN
+284 DIGGMDVAAKKANN

-310 AAMLSRGECKAAKGK
+310 AAMLSRGECKAAKEK

-351 VTSDDVSMSTGREV
+351 VISDDVSMSTGREV
-365 VQVRWGADKGK
+365 VQVRWGKDKDK
-376 MQQAKLLFSSDSKL
+376 TQQAQLLFSSDSKL

>member
-34 EAESFHSASVRWGSP
+34 EAESFHRASVRWGNP
-49 SSSQEPRRGTEFGNM
+49 SSSQEPGRGTEFGNM

-77 QSHSVKWGAPGFTP
+77 QGQSVKWGAPGFTP
-91 STGKPQFAPP
+91 STKKPQFTPP
-101 ARKSSSVPQSQAA
+101 AGKSSSVPQSQTM
-114 PKEETDLGDQSE
+114 PEEETDLGGQSE
-126 LEDGLQQ
+126 IEEGLQH
-133 VSEPESKESKSKK
+133 VSEPESK
-146 PAKNPKKAK
+146 PKKAAKNAK
-155 KKKKSK
+155 KSGKVRKKSK

-166 VSLALLGILAAAGYG
+166 VSLTLLGILAAAGYG

-198 EYSNDKSVKERL
+198 EYSNDKSEKERL
-210 SDTTKTEGSNAS
+210 SDTTNTEGGNTS

-227 QLTAKAEEAKKQGNE
+227 QLTTKAEEAKKQGNE
-242 GQYEYYSQ
+242 GQYEYYTQ
-250 LAEDAKKAAESGK
+250 LAEAAKKDADKANSGS
-263 NDPNPSASPS
+263 SASPSQS
-273 QGTSSDTKDVT
+273 QGTSSDTKGIT
-284 DIGGMGVSAKKANN
+284 DIGGMDVAAKKANN

-310 AAMLSRGECKAAKGK
+310 AAMLSRGECKAAKEK

-351 VTSDDVSMSTGREV
+351 VISDDVSMSTGREV
-365 VQVRWGADKGK
+365 VQVRWGKDKDK
-376 MQQAKLLFSSDSKL
+376 TQQAQLLFSSDSKL

>member
-34 EAESFHSASVRWGSP
+34 EAESFHRASVRWGNP
-49 SSSQEPRRGTEFGNM
+49 SSSQEPGRGTEFGNM

-91 STGKPQFAPP
+91 STKKPQFTPP
-101 ARKSSSVPQSQAA
+101 AGKSSSVPQSQTM
-114 PKEETDLGDQSE
+114 PEEETDLGGQSE
-126 LEDGLQQ
+126 IEEGLQH
-133 VSEPESKESKSKK
+133 VSEPESK
-146 PAKNPKKAK
+146 PKKAAKNAK
-155 KKKKSK
+155 KSGKVRKKSK

-166 VSLALLGILAAAGYG
+166 VSLTLLGILAAAGYG

-198 EYSNDKSVKERL
+198 EYSNDKSEKERL
-210 SDTTKTEGSNAS
+210 SDTTNTEGGNTS

-227 QLTAKAEEAKKQGNE
+227 QLTTKAEEAKKQGNE
-242 GQYEYYSQ
+242 GQYKYYTQ
-250 LAEDAKKAAESGK
+250 LAEAAKKDADKANSGS
-263 NDPNPSASPS
+263 SASPSQS
-273 QGTSSDTKDVT
+273 QGTSSDTKGIT
-284 DIGGMGVSAKKANN
+284 DIGGMDVAAKKANN

-310 AAMLSRGECKAAKGK
+310 AAMLSRGECKAAKEK

-351 VTSDDVSMSTGREV
+351 VISDDVSMSTGREV
-365 VQVRWGADKGK
+365 VQVRWGKDKDK
-376 MQQAKLLFSSDSKL
+376 TQQAQLLFSSDSKI

>member
-34 EAESFHSASVRWGSP
+34 EAESFHRASVRWGNP
-49 SSSQEPRRGTEFGNM
+49 SSSQEPGRGTEFGNM

-77 QSHSVKWGAPGFTP
+77 QGQSVKWGAPGFTP
-91 STGKPQFAPP
+91 STKKPQFTPP
-101 ARKSSSVPQSQAA
+101 AGKSSSVPQSQTM
-114 PKEETDLGDQSE
+114 PEEETDLGGQSE
-126 LEDGLQQ
+126 IEEGLQH
-133 VSEPESKESKSKK
+133 VSEPESKPKKAAKKSKK
-146 PAKNPKKAK
+146 VK

-166 VSLALLGILAAAGYG
+166 VSLTLLGILAAAGYG

-198 EYSNDKSVKERL
+198 EYSNDKSEKERL
-210 SDTTKTEGSNAS
+210 SDTTNTEGGNTS

-227 QLTAKAEEAKKQGNE
+227 QLTTKAEEAKKQGNE
-242 GQYEYYSQ
+242 GQYEYYTQ
-250 LAEDAKKAAESGK
+250 LAEAAKKDADKANSGS
-263 NDPNPSASPS
+263 SASPSQS
-273 QGTSSDTKDVT
+273 QGTSSDTKGIT
-284 DIGGMGVSAKKANN
+284 DIGGMDVAAKKANN

-310 AAMLSRGECKAAKGK
+310 ASMLSRGECKAAKEK

-351 VTSDDVSMSTGREV
+351 VISDDVSMSTGREV
-365 VQVRWGADKGK
+365 VQVRWGKDKDET
-376 MQQAKLLFSSDSKL
+376 QQAQLLFSSDSKL

>member
-34 EAESFHSASVRWGSP
+34 EAESFHRASVRWGNP
-49 SSSQEPRRGTEFGNM
+49 SSSQEPGRGTEFGNM

-91 STGKPQFAPP
+91 STKKPQFTPP
-101 ARKSSSVPQSQAA
+101 AGKSSSVPQSQTM
-114 PKEETDLGDQSE
+114 PEEETDLGGQSE
-126 LEDGLQQ
+126 IEEGLQH
-133 VSEPESKESKSKK
+133 VSEPESK
-146 PAKNPKKAK
+146 PKKAAKNAK
-155 KKKKSK
+155 KSGKVRKKSK

-166 VSLALLGILAAAGYG
+166 VSLTLLGILAAAGYG

-198 EYSNDKSVKERL
+198 EYSNDKSEKERL
-210 SDTTKTEGSNAS
+210 SDTTNTEGGNTS

-227 QLTAKAEEAKKQGNE
+227 QLTTKAEEAKKQGNE
-242 GQYEYYSQ
+242 GQYEYYTQ
-250 LAEDAKKAAESGK
+250 LAEAAKKDADKANSGS
-263 NDPNPSASPS
+263 SASPSQS
-273 QGTSSDTKDVT
+273 QGTSSDTKGIT
-284 DIGGMGVSAKKANN
+284 DIGGMDVAAKKANN

-310 AAMLSRGECKAAKGK
+310 AAMLSRGECKAAKEK

-351 VTSDDVSMSTGREV
+351 VISDDVSMSTGREV
-365 VQVRWGADKGK
+365 VQVRWGKDKDK
-376 MQQAKLLFSSDSKL
+376 TQQAQLLFSSDSKL
-390 EQVIPMKNS
+390 EQVIPIKNS

>member
-34 EAESFHSASVRWGSP
+34 EAESFHRASVRWGNP
-49 SSSQEPRRGTEFGNM
+49 SSSQEPGRGTEFGNM

-77 QSHSVKWGAPGFTP
+77 QGQSVKWGAPGFTP
-91 STGKPQFAPP
+91 STKKPQFTPP
-101 ARKSSSVPQSQAA
+101 AGRSSSVPQSQTM
-114 PKEETDLGDQSE
+114 PEEETDLGGQSE
-126 LEDGLQQ
+126 IEEGLQH
-133 VSEPESKESKSKK
+133 VSEPESK
-146 PAKNPKKAK
+146 PKKAAKNAK
-155 KKKKSK
+155 KSGKVRKKSK

-166 VSLALLGILAAAGYG
+166 VSLTLLGILAAAGYG

-198 EYSNDKSVKERL
+198 EYSNDKSEKERL
-210 SDTTKTEGSNAS
+210 SDTTNTEGGNTS

-227 QLTAKAEEAKKQGNE
+227 QLTSKAEEAKKQGND

-250 LAEDAKKAAESGK
+250 LAEAAKKDADKANSGS
-263 NDPNPSASPS
+263 SASPS
-273 QGTSSDTKDVT
+273 QTQGTSSDTKDIT
-284 DIGGMGVSAKKANN
+284 DIGGMDVAAKKANN

-310 AAMLSRGECKAAKGK
+310 AAMLSRGECKAAKEK

-351 VTSDDVSMSTGREV
+351 VISDDVSMSTGREV
-365 VQVRWGADKGK
+365 VQVRWGKDKDK
-376 MQQAKLLFSSDSKL
+376 TQQAQLLFSSDSKL

>member
-34 EAESFHSASVRWGSP
+34 EAESFHRASVRWGNP
-49 SSSQEPRRGTEFGNM
+49 SSSQEPGRGTEFGNM

-91 STGKPQFAPP
+91 STRKPKFTPP
-101 ARKSSSVPQSQAA
+101 AGKSSSVPQSQTM
-114 PKEETDLGDQSE
+114 PKEETDLGGQSE
-126 LEDGLQQ
+126 IEEGLQH
-133 VSEPESKESKSKK
+133 VSEPESK
-146 PAKNPKKAK
+146 PKKAAKNAK
-155 KKKKSK
+155 KSGKVRKKSK

-166 VSLALLGILAAAGYG
+166 VSLTLLGILAAAGYG
-181 VANHKTA
+181 VVNHKTA

-198 EYSNDKSVKERL
+198 EYSNDKSEKERL
-210 SDTTKTEGSNAS
+210 SDTTNTEGGNTS

-227 QLTAKAEEAKKQGNE
+227 QLTTKAEEAKKQGNE
-242 GQYEYYSQ
+242 GQYEYYAQ
-250 LAEDAKKAAESGK
+250 LAEAAKKDADKANSGS
-263 NDPNPSASPS
+263 SASPSQS
-273 QGTSSDTKDVT
+273 QGTSSDTKGIT
-284 DIGGMGVSAKKANN
+284 DIGGMDVAAKKANN

-310 AAMLSRGECKAAKGK
+310 ASMLSRGECKAAKEK

-351 VTSDDVSMSTGREV
+351 VISDDVSMSTGREV
-365 VQVRWGADKGK
+365 VQVRWGKDKDK
-376 MQQAKLLFSSDSKL
+376 TQQAQLLFSSDSKL